1 MPKSAETIMEQLG
14 IETSIEEQGLESLKT
29 WGGIKSGGK
38 IHPGLQLFPRIADED
53 AEKILNSVESTND
66 KGQKQSSSTE
76 IEGICDQVLIDD
88 FMKIDLRTG
97 KIIEAEK
104 IKKIKKTSQTKSR
117 YRHGSTTSR
126 SRDSRMLRTR
136 SIDQSYYHFSCQP
149 KTGKINGYRI
159 TRHATRR

>member
-1 MPKSAETIMEQLG
+1 M
-14 IETSIEEQGLESLKT
+14 SLKLLIPDI
-29 WGGIKSGGK
+29 GDFDNVEI
-38 IHPGLQLFPRIADED
+38 IE
-53 AEKILNSVESTND
+53 ILVK
-66 KGQKQSSSTE
+66 KGQ
-76 IEGICDQVLIDD
+76 
-88 FMKIDLRTG
+88 
-97 KIIEAEK
+97 
-104 IKKIKKTSQTKSR
+104 KIKKTSQTKSR